1 MSAKR
6 DTLFPSGS
14 IGRTPSI
21 SRTASHESLPTH
33 PLLSPTPGSPPTT
46 TFAESASGA
55 PRYVPYTPRHRVTPT
70 SATTG
75 TTMQPSMSAAG
86 PQNASHSDAT
96 SKLQIMNLKAAAQRI
111 GLDTA
116 STGWAILERLS
127 TETDH
132 GPEWNEIWGALSFS
146 KATLLLPLDNHRS
159 SEPITPEFIKDHIAL
174 CDGSGRSNA
183 PIVTLSGLQGT
194 LKDTTLTFRSTLP
207 PASTLFQALLNPA
220 ARSSALT
227 ALPPLPNPLFQATV
241 AVPPSP
247 SSSTASVQT
256 PPQYPRFNTPSYA
269 PALPIPPR
277 PSVTFKPPLPPRPG
291 ARVLSGPANPA
302 SRLSNPFASL
312 FGRATPPAS
321 PSTAPTPL
329 HSEPNPISLNTS
341 GSSPTGSLSS
351 QPALSPDR
359 TGPAEHSLEV
369 PAFTISTRIDRA
381 ALGRSLTDALL
392 GEIRAVLGEA
402 AVPSWAIERV
412 EQFAKPL
419 FPLVHATNTGGK
431 EPSIGK
437 PGSGGDPG
445 GPVARAVSG
454 GGRGRGRGSGEWV
467 IAASPLQERAEDMS
481 NKFQEFYIELED
493 MLWSRLPKSTRKL
506 RKGHGKGA
514 QHAKEDGGDARPPTL
529 VQLDTVARSP
539 AEKAAV
545 LVSVHKIIVDG
556 LAKLPPIGLKPE
568 DEIIDDGKTPRAKT
582 TFGRYSAEDDND
594 VEDKELTTTATAVP
608 AANTRAPDPIPEQ
621 PVVSPTIVLSPVDVS
636 SASGEWSLP
645 VQATQDASSVSP
657 DLVPPRSA
665 SLRSTSPIHTAPSRT
680 SSPTPV
686 SGDVILPLMIFAVV
700 KANPPRLVSNLLYI
714 QRFRRESASGGEEGY
729 CLINL
734 MAVAEFLENVDL
746 VALGLGDSENTVL
759 SPAQLSPIPFARSVR
774 GAQPPSPQA
783 MPASLRGRVEQ
794 QVDAITGSA
803 NKVLSGVVDSSFGV
817 LRSLLPGQSQT
828 PATATTLAA
837 ETTEETSRPGFGILR
852 RDTGFSIASLAAS
865 LPGSRASRSGTGE
878 ESGQQ
883 MIEVPSRPGSSR
895 SMRVPEEEATESEEG
910 TTEEEG
916 DEDEDEEDEE
926 YGHDARSIRS
936 FESMMSGRSR
946 QGKGKRKF
954 IGAGR
959 MSLTDRLASMPG
971 LSRLSQG
978 AQNEAAKASPP
989 GSRRSSLLLP
999 ATTTIP
1005 TTNRFDTPISSRA
1018 ASPIAIRV
1026 SPPNPHFLSCT
1037 EDDIKVSEV
1046 GELLREYKRLAEA
1059 IRAMGGFHDDA

>member
-1 MSAKR
+1 
-6 DTLFPSGS
+6 
-14 IGRTPSI
+14 
-21 SRTASHESLPTH
+21 
-33 PLLSPTPGSPPTT
+33 
-46 TFAESASGA
+46 
-55 PRYVPYTPRHRVTPT
+55 
-70 SATTG
+70 
-75 TTMQPSMSAAG
+75 MQPSMSAAG

-194 LKDTTLTFRSTLP
+194 LKDL
-207 PASTLFQALLNPA
+207 A
-220 ARSSALT
+220 
-227 ALPPLPNPLFQATV
+227 
-241 AVPPSP
+241 
-247 SSSTASVQT
+247 SSTKSTIPSNCRRSAIPIFFYCICTNPTPISEVQYT
-256 PPQYPRFNTPSYA
+256 F
-269 PALPIPPR
+269 LR
-277 PSVTFKPPLPPRPG
+277 PSASHTTT
-291 ARVLSGPANPA
+291 GPANPA

-467 IAASPLQERAEDMS
+467 IATSPLQERAEDMS

-514 QHAKEDGGDARPPTL
+514 QHAKEDGGDARPPSVSEENSETDDVTEETSVDEAEMGEEEKRSAQTRVIMDAVERVLCCLLYDSRIAAVNLLDLGLGHLGVDVGNSGKEVEAVVVKCGKAL

-803 NKVLSGVVDSSFGV
+803 NK
-817 LRSLLPGQSQT
+817 SQT